1 MKIGPLYNGDRL
13 VLPKVR
19 GAVTWLQRLRGLL
32 FSPPLPA
39 DGGDA
44 LLIRPCSSIHTI
56 GMRYDLDVVFLAR
69 DGKVMSIHSNVRP
82 WRGCVQFG
90 AHDALELRGG
100 VAERVGLKVGDVL
113 RWAA

>member
-1 MKIGPLYNGDRL
+1 MKTGPLYKGDRV

-32 FSPPLPA
+32 FSPALPA

-44 LLIRPCSSIHTI
+44 LLIRPCSAIHTI
-56 GMRYDLDVVFLAR
+56 GMHYDLDVVFLAK
-69 DGKVMSIHSNVRP
+69 DGRVMSIRPRVRP
-82 WRGCVQFG
+82 WRGCMQPG
-90 AHDALELRGG
+90 ARDALELRGG

-113 RWAA
+113 RWCA